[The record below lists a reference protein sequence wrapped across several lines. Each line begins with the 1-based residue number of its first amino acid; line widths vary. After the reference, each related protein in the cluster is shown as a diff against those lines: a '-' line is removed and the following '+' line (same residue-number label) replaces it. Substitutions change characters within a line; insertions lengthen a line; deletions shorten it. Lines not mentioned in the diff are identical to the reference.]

1 MYENPHRELE
11 VTPLMVACLIGELE
25 AVQTLVE
32 NKANV
37 NYGSEVFLLLLL
49 NGMAPS
55 IWVKFRNVTKIRNF
69 AREHDVEM

>member
-1 MYENPHRELE
+1 MYENPHRELA

-37 NYGSEVFLLLLL
+37 NYGSEVFLLLLK
-49 NGMAPS
+49 GITPF
-55 IWVKFRNVTKIRNF
+55 IGGKFIKATV
-69 AREHDVEM
+69 